1 LADPHFQISIC
12 SSFQELADLFN
23 TLHFPAFDLIIL
35 DRLLHGHDSADL
47 MGHIRTSL
55 PTVKIMILSAL
66 DTAHEKANLLNLGAD
81 DYLAKPFEPE
91 ELIARVNVLLRRN
104 STELRL
110 GNLALDGE
118 SRMIRVDSHEISLQN
133 REFILLRTL
142 VKTPRKVYSKAELYS
157 EAWDMSAN
165 VESNV
170 IETTVNKLRRRLE
183 EIGATV
189 SIKSMRNK
197 GYWVEE

>member
-1 LADPHFQISIC
+1 LADPNFQISIC

-23 TLHFPAFDLIIL
+23 TPHFPSFDLIIL

-47 MGHIRTSL
+47 MTTIRTSL

-104 STELRL
+104 ITELRL

-118 SRMIRVDSHEISLQN
+118 SRMIRVDSREVSLQN

-142 VKTPRKVYSKAELYS
+142 VKTPRKVYSKADLYA